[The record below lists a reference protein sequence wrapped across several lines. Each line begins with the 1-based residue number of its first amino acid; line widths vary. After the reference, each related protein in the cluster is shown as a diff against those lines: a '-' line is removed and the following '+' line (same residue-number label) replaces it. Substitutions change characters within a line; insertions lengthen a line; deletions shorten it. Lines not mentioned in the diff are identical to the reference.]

1 VETNEL
7 IERLSANAG
16 PVRRLR
22 PPHVRLL
29 LWLLVVI
36 PYAAAMVYLFR
47 DHAGPGLAEIT
58 ASPRY
63 FVEQAAALLTAATAA
78 YAAFSSLVP
87 GHDRRVFWLPV
98 LPLAVWIASIGQGC
112 VEDWLRFGPSGLA
125 IRPDTACLYPG
136 LLIGLIPAAAIVLML
151 RRGAPLMPRLTVAL
165 GGVAVAGVVNFVLQ
179 LFHGRD
185 LSIMVLVWHIGFLL
199 VAALLAGWIGPRLI
213 GWRRPALDV
222 SAAR

>member
-1 VETNEL
+1 LETNEL
-7 IERLSANAG
+7 IDRLSADLG

-22 PPHVRLL
+22 PPYVRLL
-29 LWLLVVI
+29 LWLLLVV

-47 DHAGPGLAEIT
+47 DHADPGLAEIT

-87 GHDRRVFWLPV
+87 GHNRRVFWLPV
-98 LPLAVWIASIGQGC
+98 LPLAVWLASIGQGC

-136 LLIGLIPAAAIVLML
+136 LLIGIVPALTIAVML
-151 RRGAPLMPRLTVAL
+151 RRGAPLMPRITVAL
-165 GGVAVAGVVNFVLQ
+165 GGVAVAGLVNFVLQ

-185 LSIMVLVWHIGFLL
+185 LSIMVLVWHVGFLV

-213 GWRRPALDV
+213 AWRRPSLKMSGAL
-222 SAAR
+222 